1 MNRISI
7 PNLCLLLVITT
18 TLGNI
23 TAFSQPSS
31 YTTGSSISSSRRH
44 DLNLLPRSDRDGIND
59 SSKKQQGKVHVNNVV
74 DDIWTNAD
82 NVDKNNNVKKSQK
95 LQIIGTIIGSDNNT
109 NNTSNT
115 NTLEETSI
123 DSTKWI
129 LIGGT
134 VLILIAAGALSVTIG
149 NDLGINLEL
158 G

>member
-95 LQIIGTIIGSDNNT
+95 LQIIGTIIGSDINT
-109 NNTSNT
+109 NNTS

-134 VLILIAAGALSVTIG
+134 VLILIAAGALSVTVG

>member
-109 NNTSNT
+109 NNTSNS
-115 NTLEETSI
+115 LEETSI

-134 VLILIAAGALSVTIG
+134 VLILIAAGALSVTVG

>member
-109 NNTSNT
+109 NNTSNS
-115 NTLEETSI
+115 LEGTSI

-149 NDLGINLEL
+149 NDLVINLEL

>member
-95 LQIIGTIIGSDNNT
+95 LQIGTIIGSDNNT
-109 NNTSNT
+109 NNTS

>member
-1 MNRISI
+1 MKRISI
-7 PNLCLLLVITT
+7 PTLCLLLVITT
-18 TLGNI
+18 TLSKI

-44 DLNLLPRSDRDGIND
+44 DLNLLPRSDRDGNND

-109 NNTSNT
+109 NNTSNS
-115 NTLEETSI
+115 LEETSI

>member
-1 MNRISI
+1 MKRISI

-18 TLGNI
+18 TLSKI

-44 DLNLLPRSDRDGIND
+44 DLNLLPRSDDRDGNND
-59 SSKKQQGKVHVNNVV
+59 NSNKKQGKVHVNNVV

-82 NVDKNNNVKKSQK
+82 NVDKNNNVEKSQK
-95 LQIIGTIIGSDNNT
+95 LQIIGTIIGSDNDT
-109 NNTSNT
+109 NNTSNS
-115 NTLEETSI
+115 LEETSI